1 MSTATKTSPAEI
13 LKDNLEHS
21 IFSWSKQSGLNPM
34 NIERAKGV
42 YLYDR
47 SGKKILDFSSQLMN
61 VNIGHGHPKV
71 AEAVAKQMAEV
82 SYVHPGMITEARG
95 KLSKTLSEITP
106 GSLNRTF
113 FTNGG
118 TEAVEHAMKLARL
131 YTGRHKII
139 TLYQSYHA
147 ACRTTTRACR
157 TSSTWRTRTSTAAHG
172 TAKRRRNARRTRWR
186 TWSAW

>member
-1 MSTATKTSPAEI
+1 
-13 LKDNLEHS
+13 
-21 IFSWSKQSGLNPM
+21 
-34 NIERAKGV
+34 
-42 YLYDR
+42 
-47 SGKKILDFSSQLMN
+47 MN

-95 KLSKTLSEITP
+95 KLGKTLAEITP

-131 YTGRHKII
+131 VHRSPQDHHAIPELPRRHVRCAQCGRRSARFAARQPGRAEHHPRGEPVFLPLPVEQQDAGGMHRERAGAPGARGEVRRPAVHRGDHAGRARAAAAAASNTRRATGK
-139 TLYQSYHA
+139 A
-147 ACRTTTRACR
+147 
-157 TSSTWRTRTSTAAHG
+157 
-172 TAKRRRNARRTRWR
+172 
-186 TWSAW
+186 